1 MEDKKYT
8 REDEIFIDKLQEE
21 INDINKNIRLLMNR
35 RDSLVSIIQAKKEKI
50 VKNVSKKR
58 IFSSKRVEITISI
71 KDFIFVSDKQVKCSD
86 IYKYL
91 RSFGIVINESTVRT
105 YLSYMKEDGV
115 IKEGSK
121 KGYWIKSQ

>member
-1 MEDKKYT
+1 MADKNYT

-21 INDINKNIRLLMNR
+21 IDDINKNIRSMMNR

-71 KDFIFVSDKQVKCSD
+71 KDFIYVSDKQVKCSD
-86 IYKYL
+86 IYKHL

>member
-1 MEDKKYT
+1 MADKNYT

-21 INDINKNIRLLMNR
+21 IDDINKNIRSLMNR

-71 KDFIFVSDKQVKCSD
+71 KDFIYVSDKQVKCSD
-86 IYKYL
+86 IYKHL

>member
-1 MEDKKYT
+1 MADKNYT

-21 INDINKNIRLLMNR
+21 IDDINKKIRSMMNR

-71 KDFIFVSDKQVKCSD
+71 KDFIYVSDKQVKCSD
-86 IYKYL
+86 IYKHL

>member
-1 MEDKKYT
+1 MADKNYT

-21 INDINKNIRLLMNR
+21 IDDINKNIKLMMNR

-71 KDFIFVSDKQVKCSD
+71 KDFIYVSDKQVKCSD

>member
-1 MEDKKYT
+1 MADKNYT

-21 INDINKNIRLLMNR
+21 INDINKNIRSMMNR
-35 RDSLVSIIQAKKEKI
+35 RDSLVSIIHAKKEKI

-71 KDFIFVSDKQVKCSD
+71 KDFIYVSDKQVKCSD
-86 IYKYL
+86 IYKHL